1 MAATMK
7 DTILDFIDRINAHD
21 VDGILG
27 LMDDDYTFVNSAGD
41 TFKGRDLMRDVWAD
55 QFHLYPDF
63 RIRVQRV
70 VADTAGVGVFGRSEG
85 TYNPQNRTKVDEEN
99 HWEVPAAFFGIAKNG
114 KVTHWQVFSDTSW
127 IFDILEANEEEQGK

>member
-1 MAATMK
+1 MASMK

-27 LMDDDYTFVNSAGD
+27 LMADDYTFVNSAGD
-41 TFKGRDLMRDVWAD
+41 TFKGRDQMRDVWSD

-70 VADTAGVGVFGRSEG
+70 VADTTGVGVFGRSEG
-85 TYNPQNRTKVDEEN
+85 TYNPKNRTKVDEEN

-114 KVTHWQVFSDTSW
+114 KVVHWQVFSDTSW